1 MEDQTGMQPAAPQAA
16 PAVPVVKQ
24 VKELLSQDK
33 IKEKFGEVLGQKA
46 PQFMASIT
54 NTVSGSAQ
62 LKKCPANSIIGAAF
76 VAATYDLPIDS
87 NLGFA
92 AIVPYNESVWNPR
105 KKDWEKVP
113 KAQFQ
118 MMYKGFIQLA
128 IRSGY
133 YERMNYAVVYKD
145 ELESYNPITGEI
157 KFVED
162 FSNCKQRDAGDE
174 ANVAGY
180 YAWFRLKTGYS
191 QELYMSKKAVDNHT
205 IDKYYIFYVYEPKKR
220 MIMSIKFKH
229 RVVQW
234 AIYRVINPMLIKG
247 YIKDSY
253 GCIPERGPLTAMFR
267 LKYWLEQVNRKDE
280 QWYYLKLDIS
290 KYFYRISHR
299 ILKKILAKKIKD
311 QRLLK
316 LLESIIDCKHTPFGL
331 PPGRSPGEVPLEER
345 LFDVGMP
352 IGNLLSQVFA
362 NVYLDALDQFCK
374 RELQIH
380 CYVRYMDDVIILS
393 SSKAQLQEW
402 KVRIASFLETE
413 LELQLNNKTCIRPI
427 NQGIE
432 FVGYRV
438 WPDKVVLR
446 KKTTLHIKR
455 VLKAKKE
462 AYRVK
467 EISFKQAT
475 DTLQSYLGMMKY
487 CDCDALKEKIL
498 DDFVLTHA
506 DMKQIY
512 EEGGDRDEN
521 YYRRGDGWSVED
533 YPVTDETYRPA
544 GTCITAAWNY

>member
-92 AIVPYNESVWNPR
+92 AIVPYNESVWNPK

-191 QELYMSKKAVDNHT
+191 QELYMSKKAVDNHAR
-205 IDKYYIFYVYEPKKR
+205 KYSQAYRYDLNKGKKSSNTVWS
-220 MIMSIKFKH
+220 IMGQAVS
-229 RVVQW
+229 
-234 AIYRVINPMLIKG
+234 N
-247 YIKDSY
+247 
-253 GCIPERGPLTAMFR
+253 E
-267 LKYWLEQVNRKDE
+267 
-280 QWYYLKLDIS
+280 
-290 KYFYRISHR
+290 
-299 ILKKILAKKIKD
+299 
-311 QRLLK
+311 
-316 LLESIIDCKHTPFGL
+316 
-331 PPGRSPGEVPLEER
+331 
-345 LFDVGMP
+345 
-352 IGNLLSQVFA
+352 
-362 NVYLDALDQFCK
+362 
-374 RELQIH
+374 
-380 CYVRYMDDVIILS
+380 
-393 SSKAQLQEW
+393 SSKDASEGDGTTFTINNAQQNDGGG
-402 KVRIASFLETE
+402 KVEVNVNMNPVI
-413 LELQLNNKTCIRPI
+413 K
-427 NQGIE
+427 IE
-432 FVGYRV
+432 GSNM
-438 WPDKVVLR
+438 D
-446 KKTTLHIKR
+446 
-455 VLKAKKE
+455 E
-462 AYRVK
+462 
-467 EISFKQAT
+467 
-475 DTLQSYLGMMKY
+475 
-487 CDCDALKEKIL
+487 EKIFQVL
-498 DDFVLTHA
+498 QNRIREMADDL
-506 DMKQIY
+506 
-512 EEGGDRDEN
+512 GDEIAERMGKIFN
-521 YYRRGDGWSVED
+521 NM
-533 YPVTDETYRPA
+533 PA
-544 GTCITAAWNY
+544 VQEA